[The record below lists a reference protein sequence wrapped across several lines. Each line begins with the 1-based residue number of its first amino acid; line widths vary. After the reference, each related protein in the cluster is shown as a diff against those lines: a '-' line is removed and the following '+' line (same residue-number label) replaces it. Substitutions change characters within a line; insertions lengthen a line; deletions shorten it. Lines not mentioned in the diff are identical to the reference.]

1 MCLNCS
7 YAHIHCF
14 TTWLQIGTV
23 RCLGQMRQG
32 QSSPIYFIFTLH
44 HPIPNRQHIDR
55 QVIKAAVLTAS
66 SQYLS
71 LWSQSG
77 LNQASDGLAVWEGW
91 SQPHNKH
98 CDFGPAFDETAPRCP
113 FHQTKP
119 QSVYLLFFLCL
130 GILIPPLIS
139 LSLSALPAPASTAEM
154 LTAAESACFV
164 LEALVLVVAGQWWNA
179 TMEIGKT
186 VESITQSRIQFQK
199 TVVGTFTSFTRLIKT
214 GQSSRCVS

>member
-119 QSVYLLFFLCL
+119 QSVCLLFFLCL

-139 LSLSALPAPASTAEM
+139 LSQC
-154 LTAAESACFV
+154 AACPC
-164 LEALVLVVAGQWWNA
+164 LYCWNA
-179 TMEIGKT
+179 YCCRICLFRFRSSSTGCGRTMMKCYYGNRKNC
-186 VESITQSRIQFQK
+186 RK
-199 TVVGTFTSFTRLIKT
+199 YNPK
-214 GQSSRCVS
+214 